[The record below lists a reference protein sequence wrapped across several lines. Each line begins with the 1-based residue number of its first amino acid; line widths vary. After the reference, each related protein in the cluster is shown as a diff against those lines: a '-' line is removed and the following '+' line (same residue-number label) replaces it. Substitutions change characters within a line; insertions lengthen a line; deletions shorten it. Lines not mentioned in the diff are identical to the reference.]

1 MDINSLNIAVGDQVS
16 LKRTSS
22 RHMNSEGIT
31 GDPLK
36 SSKETFSD
44 MLTSKLDN
52 VNEGQNEVNALYE
65 ALMTDPDSVSS
76 DQITIAM
83 AEAEMALGL
92 TKAVVDKAVSA
103 YKEII
108 NLR

>member
-1 MDINSLNIAVGDQVS
+1 MDIKSVNIAMGDQVT

-31 GDPLK
+31 GDPVN
-36 SSKETFSD
+36 SSKKSFSD
-44 MLTSKLDN
+44 LLISRLDA
-52 VNEGQNEVNALYE
+52 VNAGQTEVNGLYE

-76 DQITIAM
+76 DEITIAM
-83 AEAEMALGL
+83 AEAQMALGL